1 MTKRYCVKCSELM
14 ESALFDGPSPQPD
27 GDTCYACRQADQQEQ
42 ALVAQRKLSEDEAT
56 RLLRELSEK
65 AETPAL
71 SEVLTEVYE
80 QFGGAKGFART
91 IWQVIDN
98 QLTRDKVPYQ
108 TAMIMT
114 NLMRLQ
120 LHQEQHKEKVR
131 VNDMTIE
138 QIEAEMRRE
147 QMKTIVEILSDPSKA
162 AVVQQMMADK
172 GVSIAID
179 ALPVDTSSVIV
190 HTEAE
195 LPYNAREEVI
205 ARIKEELRSG
215 RTNHTTEG

>member
-1 MTKRYCVKCSELM
+1 M
-14 ESALFDGPSPQPD
+14 FDGPNPQPD

-80 QFGGAKGFART
+80 QFGGAKGFASI
-91 IWQVIDN
+91 IWQVINN
-98 QLTRDKVPYQ
+98 QLARDKVPYQ

-190 HTEAE
+190 HTEDE

-215 RTNHTTEG
+215 RTNNTTEG